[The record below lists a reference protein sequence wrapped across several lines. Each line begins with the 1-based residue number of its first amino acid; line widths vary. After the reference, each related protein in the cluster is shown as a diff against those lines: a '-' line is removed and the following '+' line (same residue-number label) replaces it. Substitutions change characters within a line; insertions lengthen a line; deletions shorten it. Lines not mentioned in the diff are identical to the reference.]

1 MEASSEQNATCEAYT
16 QEVLAGLRNR
26 ILQNLIESGFSLANG
41 RTLIVPQNKDFIR
54 NVHTNAVQ
62 FLRERKKKF
71 IEKFDDTMLERCIIN
86 GTELDVRNIQ
96 PTLKIID
103 NKLDNTVFNWV
114 KLHWSIP
121 TSAGYG
127 RRLRYVVY
135 DSGNSAV
142 IGIIGLADPVY
153 ALGDRDRYIGWTAD
167 ARKRNLKH
175 VMDAFVLGAVPPY
188 SQVLGGKL
196 VASLL
201 LDSEIVKDFRRKYEG
216 TKTLISN
223 EIFNG
228 KLAAITT
235 ASALGKSSVYDR
247 IRIPGTSG
255 FLHVGWSK
263 GSGEFQFFNGV
274 YGELFELAHANAN
287 RLKNKKWGK
296 GVRNRRTVIRT
307 GLKMLGLPSDL
318 LYHNIR
324 RELFLIPLGAK
335 SFDYLGEKSKQIEY
349 YGKSTEE
356 LSDFAIKQWVLPRSI
371 RRTEYLNFKKE
382 SYSLVPHKP
391 ANTTAQDNT
400 FFH

>member
-1 MEASSEQNATCEAYT
+1 MVLITMEITDKQNATNDEHTPEAIS
-16 QEVLAGLRNR
+16 GLRNR
-26 ILQNLIESGFSLANG
+26 ILQNLIESGFSLVDG
-41 RTLIVPQNKDFIR
+41 RTLLVPQNKDFIR

-62 FLRERKKKF
+62 FLRDKKRKF
-71 IEKFDDTMLERCIIN
+71 IEKFDDTMLEQCIIN

-103 NKLDNTVFNWV
+103 NKFDNTVFNWV

-142 IGIIGLADPVY
+142 MGIIGLADPVY

-175 VMDAFVLGAVPPY
+175 VMDAFVLGSVPPY
-188 SQVLGGKL
+188 SNVLGGKV

-201 LDSEIVKDFRRKYEG
+201 LSQEIVKDFRKKYEG

-247 IRIPGTSG
+247 IKIPGTSG

-274 YGELFELAHANAN
+274 YDELFKLSHKDASK
-287 RLKNKKWGK
+287 LKNMKWGT

-307 GLKMLGLPSDL
+307 GLKILELPTEL

-324 RELFLIPLGAK
+324 RELFVIPLGNK
-335 SFDYLGEKSKQIEY
+335 SLDYLRGESEQIRY
-349 YGKSTEE
+349 YRKSTEE
-356 LSDFAIKQWVLPRSI
+356 LSEHAIKRWVLPRSN
-371 RRTEYLNFKKE
+371 RRSEYLDFKKE
-382 SYSLVPHKP
+382 TYSLIP
-391 ANTTAQDNT
+391 NR
-400 FFH
+400 

>member
-1 MEASSEQNATCEAYT
+1 MEVTREKNVVNDGLT
-16 QEVLAGLRNR
+16 QEHIERLKNK
-26 ILQNLIESGFSLANG
+26 ILQNLIESGFSVVNG

-62 FLRERKKKF
+62 FLKDKKKEF
-71 IEKFDDTMLERCIIN
+71 IEKFNDKILNQCIID
-86 GTELDVRNIQ
+86 GKDLDIRNIQ
-96 PTLKIID
+96 PVLKVID
-103 NKLDNTVFNWV
+103 NQSDNAVFNWV

-135 DSGNSAV
+135 DKGNSAV
-142 IGIIGLADPVY
+142 VGIIGLADPVY
-153 ALGDRDRYIGWTAD
+153 ALGDRDRYIGWTTD
-167 ARKRNLKH
+167 VRKRNLKH
-175 VMDAFVLGAVPPY
+175 IMDAFVLGAVPPY

-201 LDSEIVKDFRRKYEG
+201 LDSKIVKDFRRKYKG
-216 TKTLISN
+216 TETLISN

-247 IRIPGTSG
+247 VKIPGTSG
-255 FLHVGWSK
+255 FLHVGWSR
-263 GSGEFQFFNGV
+263 GSGEFQFFNGI
-274 YGELFELAHANAN
+274 YDELFELAHLNAN
-287 RLKNKKWGK
+287 QLKNRKWGT
-296 GVRNRRTVIRT
+296 GIRNRRTVIRT

-335 SFDYLGEKSKQIEY
+335 SFEYLCEKSGQIMY
-349 YGKSTEE
+349 YGKNTEE
-356 LSDFAIKQWVLPRSI
+356 LSNFAIKQWVLPRSI
-371 RRTEYLNFKKE
+371 RRTEYLDFKKE
-382 SYSLVPHKP
+382 SYSLM
-391 ANTTAQDNT
+391 T
-400 FFH
+400 